1 MCGYVFFSGNQN
13 KITKENIN
21 SILNLQKH
29 RGPDYSNFVK
39 YKNCFFLHN
48 RLKIIDLS
56 SNANQPFE
64 DNNGNLIIF
73 NGEIYNYLELKKK
86 FNLKNF
92 KSNSDTEV
100 ILKLYNLKGPKFIE
114 LLNGIFSFVIFN
126 KKKNKVLV
134 ARDRFG
140 IKPLFYYK
148 KKNFLIYSTE
158 IKPILRIIK
167 KSEINSN
174 EIKRYIGEGKYF
186 DTSKTFFKDIKI
198 FPPAS
203 FKEFSLKNFNKNKIK
218 KYWKLK
224 KIEKLKCKNEDH
236 FFKSFIKHTSNAV
249 KLNLVSDAKYSLLL
263 SSGTDSNFIK
273 SIIEDCLNKKISS
286 FTYGW
291 KNRYYNEILRLK
303 ELKLKNYSKI
313 KKYVKD
319 PEKIF
324 YELKKLVYLY
334 EGPLGGFGTAAQY
347 YLMKKI
353 KKNKIKV
360 ALSGEGT
367 DEFLLGYKNLQKI
380 FLNNDKSYLTDQIFT
395 PDGKEMIDKKLIL
408 KNSNFNYK
416 KTKFRNINDVVI
428 NYTFKIKL
436 PKLLYFYDKS
446 SALNGIEGRVPM
458 LDHKYVEFIFSN
470 SDKFKIDS
478 NGSKKPI
485 RKWFVRNNKKIYNN
499 KLEVSTPQREFFKQ
513 KKIFNYVI
521 KLVENGELIKCKIL
535 NFKEFKLQYLRYIK
549 ENKVSNSFFI
559 WKVLNAEF
567 FLLNYRNKII

>member
-1 MCGYVFFSGNQN
+1 MCGYVFFSDSQN
-13 KITKENIN
+13 EITKKNLD
-21 SILNLQKH
+21 SILDLQKH
-29 RGPDYSNFVK
+29 RGPDYSNYQRHKK
-39 YKNCFFLHN
+39 YFFLHN

-56 SNANQPFE
+56 SNGNQPFE
-64 DNNGNLIIF
+64 DDKGNIIIF
-73 NGEIYNYLELKKK
+73 NGEIYNFLELKKK
-86 FNLKNF
+86 YSLKNF
-92 KSNSDTEV
+92 KSKSDTEV
-100 ILKLYNLKGPKFIE
+100 ILKLYDLKGPKFLE

-126 KKKNKVLV
+126 KRKNKVLV

-140 IKPLFYYK
+140 VKPLFFYK

-167 KSEINSN
+167 KFEINFD
-174 EIKRYIGEGKYF
+174 ELTKYIGEGKYF
-186 DTSKTFFKDIKI
+186 DTSKTFFKNIEM

-203 FKEFSLKNFNKNKIK
+203 FEEFSLNNINKTRIK
-218 KYWKLK
+218 KYWKLRKNK
-224 KIEKLKCKNEDH
+224 KLRCKNEND
-236 FFKSFIKHTSNAV
+236 FFKNFIKYTSNAI

-263 SSGTDSNFIK
+263 SSGMDSNFIK
-273 SIIEDCLNKKISS
+273 SIIEDALSKKITS

-291 KNRYYNEILRLK
+291 KDKYYDEILRLK
-303 ELKLKNYSKI
+303 KLRSSNYSNI
-313 KKYVKD
+313 KKFIKD
-319 PEKIF
+319 PQKIF
-324 YELKKLVYLY
+324 YQLKKLVYLY

-360 ALSGEGT
+360 AISGEGT

-380 FLNNDKSYLTDQIFT
+380 FFEKDKSYLTDKIFT
-395 PDGKEMIDKKLIL
+395 PDGKEMGDKKLIL
-408 KNSNFNYK
+408 KNFKFNDKNIKYK
-416 KTKFRNINDVVI
+416 NINEVVM
-428 NYTFKIKL
+428 NYTFRIKL

-470 SDKFKIDS
+470 SDKFKIDL

-485 RKWFVRNNKKIYNN
+485 RKWFELKNRKIYKK

-513 KKIFNYVI
+513 KKIYNYII
-521 KLVENGELIKCKIL
+521 KLLQNGELIKNKIL
-535 NFKEFKLQYLRYIK
+535 NFKEFKFQYLSYIK
-549 ENKVSNSFFI
+549 EEKVSNSFFI
-559 WKVLNAEF
+559 WKVINAEF